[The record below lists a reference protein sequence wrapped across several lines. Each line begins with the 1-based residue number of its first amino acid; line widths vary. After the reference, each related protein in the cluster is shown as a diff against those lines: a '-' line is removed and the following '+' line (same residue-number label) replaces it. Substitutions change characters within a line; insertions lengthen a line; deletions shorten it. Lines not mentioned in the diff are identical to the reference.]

1 MSLQNQYFYY
11 HWSMDKPCTTNGTYG
26 FFDRHYYKDPKWK
39 PNQLRKTGALG
50 YVRPFE
56 TVSHHHVP
64 DISDRKTRELPP
76 EKLKENMNR
85 FDVMRNYHVGHV
97 SVIDKTKH
105 PKVLPGMRK
114 YRHTYVPAPH
124 RYTPEPFKRQAMW
137 PAHQVNIVQ
146 IKNYPAPRA
155 AYPYRA
161 DTIDCPKGTC
171 PKIRYPLPRRKIN
184 Y

>member
-1 MSLQNQYFYY
+1 MSLQQQNFYY

-26 FFDRHYYKDPKWK
+26 FTDRHYYKNPTWK
-39 PNQLRKTGALG
+39 PNTLRKSGPLG

-64 DISDRKTRELPP
+64 DISDRKTSELPP
-76 EKLKENMNR
+76 EKLKESLNT
-85 FDVMRNYHVGHV
+85 FDIMRNYHMGPV
-97 SVIDKTKH
+97 SVLQKIKH

-114 YRHTYVPAPH
+114 YRHTYRPPPH

-146 IKNYPAPRA
+146 IKNYPPKRA
-155 AYPYRA
+155 EYPYRPP
-161 DTIDCPKGTC
+161 ILKCPRLTC
-171 PKIRYPLPRRKIN
+171 PEITYPLTRKTPH